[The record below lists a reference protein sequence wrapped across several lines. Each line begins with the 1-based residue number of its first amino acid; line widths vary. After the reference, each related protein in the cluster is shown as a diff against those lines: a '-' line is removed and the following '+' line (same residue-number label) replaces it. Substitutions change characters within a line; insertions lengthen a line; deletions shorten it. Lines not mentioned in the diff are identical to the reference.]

1 MPVKNKYQ
9 SIIVVHHYHQN
20 ELKKS
25 RVANYSGYVAGRSNL
40 PFSIYPLSRF
50 ILTQLTT
57 PFTPFPVSPKGER
70 PRPLPAIAGLGRGLL
85 VTRKVG
91 KVVAVRKEVR

>member
-25 RVANYSGYVAGRSNL
+25 SIANYSGYVAGRSNL

-50 ILTQLTT
+50 PL
-57 PFTPFPVSPKGER
+57 GER
-70 PRPLPAIAGLGRGLL
+70 LGPLLPPWG
-85 VTRKVG
+85 KVG
-91 KVVAVRKEVR
+91 KGVEGKKGRLGSELQSGMEVTKVRVFRR

>member
-25 RVANYSGYVAGRSNL
+25 SIANYSGYVAGRSNL
-40 PFSIYPLSRF
+40 PFSIYPLSRY
-50 ILTQLTT
+50 QGGKAWAA
-57 PFTPFPVSPKGER
+57 PSPW
-70 PRPLPAIAGLGRGLL
+70 
-85 VTRKVG
+85 G
-91 KVVAVRKEVR
+91 KVLSLASFAYKT